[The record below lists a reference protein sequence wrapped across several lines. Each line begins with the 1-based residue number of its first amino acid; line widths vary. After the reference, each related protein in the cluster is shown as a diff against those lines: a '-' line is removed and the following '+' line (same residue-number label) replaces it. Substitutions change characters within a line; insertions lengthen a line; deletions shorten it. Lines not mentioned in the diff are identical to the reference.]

1 MSEILDSSLLL
12 TVGCCASVSIKPGF
26 DICRD
31 GRYPYCLI
39 HYIYSGVM
47 HIDYA
52 SEHYTVHPGEIFL
65 LPAYSHHHYYA
76 HHSGRVLWA
85 EFYGVNS
92 QAVFETVIRQNGLVV
107 GTQVSASLLRDLQA
121 LLDVYKDPYNASLT
135 VFQLLMDLMEGTRL
149 RPAGKTVLQQSLQ
162 YIQTHLAEKLDIER
176 LAGLCGYSSSYFSRL
191 FHRTYGVTVSQY
203 ISHKRLESAKCLLE
217 QPNLSISQIAE
228 SVGFSDSSHFIKSF
242 RDTYGETPGVFRRH
256 LSMYLGRSFDV

>member
-1 MSEILDSSLLL
+1 MSEILDSNLLL
-12 TVGCCASVSIKPGF
+12 TVGCCANASVKPGF
-26 DICRD
+26 DIRRN

-39 HYIYSGVM
+39 HYICSGVI

-52 SEHYTVHPGEIFL
+52 SEHYTAHPGEIFL
-65 LPAYSHHHYYA
+65 LPAYSTHHYYA
-76 HHSGRVLWA
+76 HHAGRVLWA

-107 GTQVSASLLRDLQA
+107 GTQVSASLRQNLQT
-121 LLDVYKDPYNASLT
+121 LLDVRQDPYGSSLT
-135 VFQLLMDLMEGTRL
+135 VFQLLMNLMEGTQL
-149 RPAGKTVLQQSLQ
+149 LPAGKTVLQQSIP
-162 YIQTHLAEKLDIER
+162 YIQTHLAEKLDIEH

-203 ISHKRLESAKCLLE
+203 ILRQRLESAKRLLE
-217 QPNLSISQIAE
+217 QPDLSISQIAE
-228 SVGFSDSSHFIKSF
+228 SSGFSDSSHFIKSF

-256 LSMYLGRSFDV
+256 LSMYLGRSFDM